1 MCPAG
6 ENPGRGRLEL
16 LRLAGPIAPFRFLP
30 AFWNWINGSL
40 CRPESAHP
48 FLPIRVSYILVCR
61 PGYQYLYEQLSS
73 SALQVRSTISH
84 LLANQKP
91 QAAGAAEF
99 GGLRCRSLC
108 SPLST
113 ICGFQSKKPR
123 QLQLTRRST
132 DHDPFSAV
140 PQLTLD
146 VLLVCIQPGFHPVSS
161 IVGQLFAPP
170 RSTQSYRT
178 CTSTSGTGHN
188 ALSPLCSHP
197 AASGAPR

>member
-1 MCPAG
+1 MDPFADQ
-6 ENPGRGRLEL
+6 NP
-16 LRLAGPIAPFRFLP
+16 PILFFPSVYPTYADLGIVPV
-30 AFWNWINGSL
+30 
-40 CRPESAHP
+40 
-48 FLPIRVSYILVCR
+48 RVV
-61 PGYQYLYEQLSS
+61 QQLSS
-73 SALQVRSTISH
+73 SALQVRSALSH

-132 DHDPFSAV
+132 DHDPFCAV

-146 VLLVCIQPGFHPVSS
+146 VLLECIQPGIHPVSS
-161 IVGQLFAPP
+161 IVGQLFAPLP
-170 RSTQSYRT
+170 A
-178 CTSTSGTGHN
+178 HN
-188 ALSPLCSHP
+188 HTVPARAHPGLDITPFLLSAAIQQP
-197 AASGAPR
+197 AAPLAKELKGGGHPSSPYLHDAPRQSKTNASCYARKGTH

>member
-48 FLPIRVSYILVCR
+48 FLPIRVSYICR
-61 PGYQYLYEQLSS
+61 PGYWYLYEQLSS
-73 SALQVRSTISH
+73 SALQVRSIVLYHTYSLIKS
-84 LLANQKP
+84 
-91 QAAGAAEF
+91 
-99 GGLRCRSLC
+99 LRCRSLC

-113 ICGFQSKKPR
+113 ICRFQSKKPR

-132 DHDPFSAV
+132 DHDPFCAV

-146 VLLVCIQPGFHPVSS
+146 VLLVCIQPGIHPVSS